1 MGMQFFLPLY
11 LVFGFLV
18 IVAAWDILGEQK
30 LPQAVVSALMGV
42 PLFLLATFRVA
53 GVGNDDLAYL
63 TMLHEIPSILE
74 CSNIYC
80 DYSYTTFNIEFGFFM
95 LLSTLAALARN
106 SYILFGVSSLAA
118 ISFNVRSIRYFS
130 PYFALGMLIYFTHF
144 YLAKDLNAIRLGIAS
159 GIVFL
164 AATYLHKKQYMLL
177 AFYLALA
184 MTVHVSSAFF
194 IVPVV
199 LYMLRPTRVMYLLL
213 TVVLVLMTSFVDS
226 KWLLRQ
232 MAFISFISEK
242 IDSYLTTEKYGY
254 ALPLFDMVNIKNL
267 LLIIAGWVWWKKLE
281 VSYPTFNLVFCVFY
295 CATFLRI
302 VLGDFAI
309 LAGRGYASISMFEYI
324 LLPMIAVH
332 LFGKRNGF
340 LIVAVYAL
348 GALYLN
354 LSSNLRWTGGSEI
367 FLIFYNFSR

>member
-106 SYILFGVSSLAA
+106 SYMLFGVSSLAA

-367 FLIFYNFSR
+367 FFDFL